1 MLAVSNNATSHL
13 THQRKQLIEDA
24 TSLLR
29 LMASDVQCQKLGID
43 WSGRLSEITTH
54 ITETGTYSHTASE
67 LEFGARL
74 AWRNSNRCIGR
85 HMWRSLRVLDRRETV
100 DLDGVIGALRDH
112 LNAAWNGGRI
122 QSVISISLRD
132 TRSADPAGRR
142 AHRQPPTDPLC
153 RVCGRRRPHGRRPS
167 FGRPD
172 PEFDG
177 PGMDPEDPDGLH
189 PLPWSIWLEDEC
201 QPPYDAFA
209 HHPEWL
215 HEVHITHPD
224 NPDFAALGLKW
235 YAVPAISEMALVIG
249 GIVYPCAPFNG
260 WYMGTE
266 VGARNFGD
274 TDRYDMLP
282 AVARVFDLDTSSE
295 RQLWRDRALVELNRA
310 VLHSYDPGRRPDG
323 RPPRIGPTVRAVL
336 PSGREPAPRRHRR
349 LGLALLLLFQHP
361 RPRPSSTGPMT
372 AGSFP
377 TPTTSTKARW
387 LRMWRPARVRVPPR
401 PQCPIRTPTIWAT
414 PTRHRVAPTGL
425 TGRDPDPLRSLLAP
439 QASANA
445 AAARRGDARRLD
457 GVVGEDD
464 LIDQVRMKW
473 ARSCRD
479 TG

>member
-122 QSVISISLRD
+122 QSVISIFAPRHPEAPTQPDAVRIANHQLTRYAGFADDDGRIVGDPHSADL
-132 TRSADPAGRR
+132 TRSLMAEGWTPKTRTAF
-142 AHRQPPTDPLC
+142 T
-153 RVCGRRRPHGRRPS
+153 
-167 FGRPD
+167 
-172 PEFDG
+172 
-177 PGMDPEDPDGLH
+177 

-215 HEVHITHPD
+215 REVHITHPD

-266 VGARNFGD
+266 VGSRNFGD

-282 AVARVFDLDTSSE
+282 AVARVFGLDTSSD

-310 VLHSYDPGRRPDG
+310 VLHSYDQAGVQMGDHHELGRQFERFCQAEENQHRGVTGDWTWLSPPLSASSTPQFHRSYDG
-323 RPPRIGPTVRAVL
+323 RVVPHTNYFYQSPVAQDVEARRAGA
-336 PSGREPAPRRHRR
+336 SPAAVPHPDPYH
-349 LGLALLLLFQHP
+349 LGHAH
-361 RPRPSSTGPMT
+361 
-372 AGSFP
+372 P
-377 TPTTSTKARW
+377 TPR
-387 LRMWRPARVRVPPR
+387 
-401 PQCPIRTPTIWAT
+401 CPYGFDRT
-414 PTRHRVAPTGL
+414 
-425 TGRDPDPLRSLLAP
+425 
-439 QASANA
+439 
-445 AAARRGDARRLD
+445 
-457 GVVGEDD
+457 
-464 LIDQVRMKW
+464 
-473 ARSCRD
+473 
-479 TG
+479 